1 MRTSN
6 PMLKKEAFRK
16 EGASASAMTIGGT
29 VGKTFIML
37 ILLLATSVYSYIQMI
52 EGTMKMPVLIGA
64 LIVAAIIA
72 FASMFFPRISPF
84 GAPIYAAVEGV
95 VLGSISAVYTMK
107 FGDSIV
113 LNVVLLTISIL
124 FAMLVLYATRVVK
137 VTDKFRTGVMAATLG
152 IMVMYLVVFLLNM
165 FGVTVPYIHQGGTIG
180 IIISAV
186 VIVVAALNLLLDFDL
201 IENGVRSQAPKYM
214 EWYTAMGLML
224 TLVWLYLEIL
234 RFVSYFT
241 KND

>member
-37 ILLLATSVYSYIQMI
+37 ILLLATSVYSYIQMMQ
-52 EGTMKMPVLIGA
+52 GTMKMPVLIGA

-72 FASMFFPRISPF
+72 FASMFFPRISPLCTNLCN
-84 GAPIYAAVEGV
+84 GRRV

-113 LNVVLLTISIL
+113 LNAVLLTISIL

-137 VTDKFRTGVMAATLG
+137 VTDKFRTGVMAKEHLE
-152 IMVMYLVVFLLNM
+152 L
-165 FGVTVPYIHQGGTIG
+165 
-180 IIISAV
+180 
-186 VIVVAALNLLLDFDL
+186 
-201 IENGVRSQAPKYM
+201 
-214 EWYTAMGLML
+214 
-224 TLVWLYLEIL
+224 WLCI
-234 RFVSYFT
+234 
-241 KND
+241 

>member
-1 MRTSN
+1 
-6 PMLKKEAFRK
+6 MLKKEAFRK
-16 EGASASAMTIGGT
+16 EGASASAMTISGA

-37 ILLLATSVYSYIQMI
+37 ILLLATSVYSYIQMMN
-52 EGTMKMPVLIGA
+52 GVMKMPVFIGA

-72 FASMFFPRISPF
+72 FASIFIPRISPI

-95 VLGSISAVYTMK
+95 VLGSVSAIYTMR

-113 LNVVLLTISIL
+113 LNAVLLTVSIL

-137 VTDKFRTGVMAATLG
+137 VTDKFRTGIMAATVG
-152 IMVMYLVVFLLNM
+152 IAIMYLIVFALNI

-201 IENGVRSQAPKYM
+201 IENGARSGAPKYM
-214 EWYTAMGLML
+214 EWYSAMGLMM

-234 RFVSYFT
+234 RFVSYFA

>member
-6 PMLKKEAFRK
+6 PMLKKDAFRK
-16 EGASASAMTIGGT
+16 EGANASAMTIGGT

-37 ILLLATSVYSYIQMI
+37 ILLLATSVYSYIQMTNT
-52 EGTMKMPVLIGA
+52 TMKMPVLIGA
-64 LIVAAIIA
+64 LVIAAIVA
-72 FASMFFPRISPF
+72 FASIFFPRISPI

-95 VLGSISAVYTMK
+95 VLGSISAIYAMK
-107 FGDSIV
+107 FQNDIV
-113 LNVVLLTISIL
+113 LNAVLLTISIL

-152 IMVMYLVVFLLNM
+152 IMVMYLIVFILNM
-165 FGVTVPYIHQGGTIG
+165 FNVSVPYIHQGGTIG

-186 VIVVAALNLLLDFDL
+186 IIVVASLNLLLDFDL
-201 IENGVRSQAPKYM
+201 IESGARSQAPKYM
-214 EWYTAMGLML
+214 EWYSAMGLMM

>member
-16 EGASASAMTIGGT
+16 EGASASAMTISGA

-37 ILLLATSVYSYIQMI
+37 ILLLATSVYSYIQMMN
-52 EGTMKMPVLIGA
+52 GVMKMPVFIGA
-64 LIVAAIIA
+64 LIVAVIIA
-72 FASMFFPRISPF
+72 FASIFIPRISPI

-95 VLGSISAVYTMK
+95 VLGSVSAIYTMR

-113 LNVVLLTISIL
+113 LNAVLLTVSIL

-137 VTDKFRTGVMAATLG
+137 VTDKFRTGIMAATVG
-152 IMVMYLVVFLLNM
+152 IAIMYLIVFALNI

-201 IENGVRSQAPKYM
+201 IENGARSGAPKYM
-214 EWYTAMGLML
+214 EWYSAMGLMM

-234 RFVSYFT
+234 RFVSYFA

>member
-37 ILLLATSVYSYIQMI
+37 ILLLATSVYSYIQMMQ
-52 EGTMKMPVLIGA
+52 GTMKMPVLIGA

-113 LNVVLLTISIL
+113 LNAVLLTISI
-124 FAMLVLYATRVVK
+124 
-137 VTDKFRTGVMAATLG
+137 
-152 IMVMYLVVFLLNM
+152 YL
-165 FGVTVPYIHQGGTIG
+165 QC
-180 IIISAV
+180 
-186 VIVVAALNLLLDFDL
+186 
-201 IENGVRSQAPKYM
+201 
-214 EWYTAMGLML
+214 
-224 TLVWLYLEIL
+224 
-234 RFVSYFT
+234 
-241 KND
+241 